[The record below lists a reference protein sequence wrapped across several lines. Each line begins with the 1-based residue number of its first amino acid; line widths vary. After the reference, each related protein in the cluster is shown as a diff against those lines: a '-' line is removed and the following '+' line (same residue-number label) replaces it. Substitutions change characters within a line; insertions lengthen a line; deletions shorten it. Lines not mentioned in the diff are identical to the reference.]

1 MFSLVRYLVICNLT
15 TETDA
20 ETGDKIKSVIDGKI
34 CICNK
39 DLVGLQVQQL
49 AQSQNMIFN
58 NSLEID
64 RMFYNEQKYC
74 YCDNQLYEIKGVG
87 KGSKPHLMKLNV
99 VKNDDAYIKQV
110 IEEWIK
116 NANIQ

>member
-1 MFSLVRYLVICNLT
+1 MFSLVRCLVIFNIMS
-15 TETDA
+15 ETDA
-20 ETGDKIKSVIDGKI
+20 ETGDKVKSVVDGKV
-34 CICNK
+34 CICEK

-74 YCDNQLYEIKGVG
+74 YCDNNLYEIKGVG

-99 VKNDDAYIKQV
+99 IKNDDAEIKQV
-110 IEEWIK
+110 IREWID
-116 NANIQ
+116 ANI

>member
-20 ETGDKIKSVIDGKI
+20 ETGDKIKSAIDGKI

-64 RMFYNEQKYC
+64 RMYYNEQKYC
-74 YCDNQLYEIKGVG
+74 YCDNQLYEIKGIS
-87 KGSKPHLMKLNV
+87 KGSKPYLMKLNV
-99 VKNDDAYIKQV
+99 VKNDDAEIKKV
-110 IEEWIK
+110 IEEWT
-116 NANIQ
+116 NANI

>member
-64 RMFYNEQKYC
+64 RMYYNEQKYC
-74 YCDNQLYEIKGVG
+74 YCNNQLYKIKGVS

-99 VKNDDAYIKQV
+99 VKNEDDEIKQV
-110 IEEWIK
+110 IEEWI
-116 NANIQ
+116 NANI

>member
-1 MFSLVRYLVICNLT
+1 MFSLVRYLVIFNLT
-15 TETDA
+15 TETDVD
-20 ETGDKIKSVIDGKI
+20 TGDKKKSVVDGRV

-39 DLVGLQVQQL
+39 DLVGIKVQQL

-74 YCDNQLYEIKGVG
+74 YCDNSLYEIKGIG
-87 KGSKPHLMKLNV
+87 KGSKQHLMKLNV
-99 VKNDDAYIKQV
+99 VKNDDADIKQV
-110 IEEWIK
+110 IEEWI
-116 NANIQ
+116 NANI

>member
-1 MFSLVRYLVICNLT
+1 MFNLVRYLVVCNLI
-15 TETDA
+15 TETDP
-20 ETGDKIKSVIDGKI
+20 ETGDKMKSVIDGKI
-34 CICNK
+34 YICNK
-39 DLVGLQVQQL
+39 DLVGVQVQQL

-99 VKNDDAYIKQV
+99 VKNEDAEIKQV
-110 IEEWIK
+110 IEEWI
-116 NANIQ
+116 NANI

>member
-1 MFSLVRYLVICNLT
+1 MFSLIRWLVLFNIT

-20 ETGDKIKSVIDGKI
+20 ETGDKTKSVIDGKI
-34 CICNK
+34 CTCEK

-74 YCDNQLYEIKGVG
+74 YCDNTLYEIKWVG
-87 KGSKPHLMKLNV
+87 KGSKPYLMKLNV
-99 VKNDDAYIKQV
+99 VKNEDAEIKQV
-110 IEEWIK
+110 IEEWI
-116 NANIQ
+116 NANI

>member
-34 CICNK
+34 YICNK

-64 RMFYNEQKYC
+64 RMYYNEQKYC
-74 YCDNQLYEIKGVG
+74 YCDNQLYEIKGIS
-87 KGSKPHLMKLNV
+87 KGSKPYLMKLNV
-99 VKNDDAYIKQV
+99 VKNDDAEIKKV
-110 IEEWIK
+110 IEEWT
-116 NANIQ
+116 NANI